1 MISGQDD
8 SELSIFGRI
17 TQFSPTS
24 RTGQIMASLTNHRG
38 LSVLSAPADG
48 AGGEAIRADF
58 VNLVDWNPKNEWNA
72 SRNPGVNDDQ
82 SVNFYKG
89 SCWLRTN
96 TTPPQ
101 LFICTQETTGAAVWQ
116 PILSYL
122 KQDSAPKLGGDLDVN
137 DHRIVGDVEIG
148 ASTSDTLTLTSSN
161 VTIPACTT
169 YTRTAA
175 AGTAEEIQKWRISD
189 ATTSYLKVCDA
200 SIDDEVFVPSIEG
213 VQSAANAALVMT
225 GTISNDTGPTPCIML
240 LTRKAGG
247 AGPVVNRPLFQV
259 QNSTQAGMVLTGGY
273 NLMLSGPTTSPT
285 LNIPHFDSVF
295 LAPVD
300 HAADDRRLYIQ
311 SEVGSPISIGNDR
324 LDFSAATGR
333 ISIGGTDAI
342 SMTSTTTTLKG
353 TFDLAIG
360 ETSTQKI
367 GFYGATP
374 IARRSGAAQAA
385 VSVTSAVASSPWGY
399 STQAQADAIVTLVN
413 ELRAWAV
420 AQGFIK
426 GSA

>member
-1 MISGQDD
+1 
-8 SELSIFGRI
+8 
-17 TQFSPTS
+17 
-24 RTGQIMASLTNHRG
+24 MATLTNHRG

-58 VNLVDWNPKNEWNA
+58 VKLVDWNPKNEWNA
-72 SRNPGVNDDQ
+72 TEDPGLTDD
-82 SVNFYKG
+82 VDAHFYKG
-89 SCWLRTN
+89 SCWLRIN

-101 LFICTQETTGAAVWQ
+101 LFVCTLETAGGAEWQ
-116 PILSYL
+116 HILSYL
-122 KQDSAPKLGGDLDVN
+122 KQDTSPKLGGDLDVN
-137 DHRIVGDVEIG
+137 GHKIIGNVDIG
-148 ASTSDTLTLTSSN
+148 ASSSDTLTLTSSN
-161 VTIPACTT
+161 VTLPNSTT
-169 YTRTAA
+169 FTRTAVS
-175 AGTAEEIQKWRISD
+175 GTAEEIQRWRISD
-189 ATTSYLKVCDA
+189 ATTAYLKVCGASVDDA
-200 SIDDEVFVPSIEG
+200 VFIPSLEG
-213 VQSAANAALVMT
+213 VQSAANTALVLT
-225 GTISNDTGPTPCIML
+225 GTISNDSGPTPCIML
-240 LTRKAGG
+240 LTRKSGG

-259 QNSTQAGMVLTGGY
+259 QNETQTGMCLTGGY
-273 NLMLSGPTTSPT
+273 NLMLTGPTTSPS

-300 HAADDRRLYIQ
+300 HAAGDRRLYIQ

-324 LDFSAATGR
+324 LDFSAETGS
-333 ISIGGTDAI
+333 ISIGGTEAI

-353 TFDLAIG
+353 SFDLAIG

-367 GFYGATP
+367 GFYGASP

-385 VSVTSAVASSPWGY
+385 VSSTAAVSSSPWGY
-399 STQAQADAIVTLVN
+399 STKAQADAIVTLVN

>member
-1 MISGQDD
+1 
-8 SELSIFGRI
+8 
-17 TQFSPTS
+17 
-24 RTGQIMASLTNHRG
+24 MATLTNHRG

-72 SRNPGVNDDQ
+72 TRDPNVNDDQ

-89 SCWLRTN
+89 SCWLRRD
-96 TTPPQ
+96 TTPPR
-101 LFICTQETTGAAVWQ
+101 LFVCTLESTGAAVWQ
-116 PILSYL
+116 PVLSYL
-122 KQDSAPKLGGDLDVN
+122 KQDTTPKLGGDLDVN
-137 DHRIVGDVEIG
+137 GHKIIGNVDIG
-148 ASTSDTLTLTSSN
+148 ASSSDTLTLTSSN
-161 VTIPACTT
+161 VTLPNYATF
-169 YTRTAA
+169 TRTAVSGA
-175 AGTAEEIQKWRISD
+175 AEEIQRWRISD
-189 ATTSYLKVCDA
+189 ATTAYLKACDA
-200 SIDDEVFVPSIEG
+200 SVDDAVFIPSIEG
-213 VQSAANAALVMT
+213 VQSAANTALVLT
-225 GTISNDTGPTPCIML
+225 GTISNDSGPTPCIMM
-240 LTRKAGG
+240 LTRKSGG

-259 QNSTQAGMVLTGGY
+259 QNETQTGMCLTGGY
-273 NLMLSGPTTSPT
+273 NLMLTGPTTSPS

-300 HAADDRRLYIQ
+300 HAAGDRRLYIQ

-324 LDFSAATGR
+324 LDFSAATGC

-342 SMTSTTTTLKG
+342 SLTSTTTTLKG
-353 TFDLAIG
+353 SFDLAIG

-367 GFYGATP
+367 GFYGASP
-374 IARRSGAAQAA
+374 IARRSGVAQAA
-385 VSVTSAVASSPWGY
+385 VSTTPAVSSSQWGY